1 VTAFKNAGV
10 RQVTLV
16 AKHET
21 GFCLWPSAFTDY
33 SVKSSPWKGGQGDV
47 VREFTDAMHA
57 AGMAVGFALSPL
69 DNHYPSSSSTYE
81 TYYRNLLTELLT
93 NYGPGAELFLAGFEA
108 PTSLNWSGIA
118 ALAHQLQ
125 PSVVIMMGPEIAAT
139 GADIRYIGNQTGQG
153 NRSLSSVGAIPDGGP
168 PSAWYPAEAPVSDR
182 YPEWFWHPVDSGN
195 SVASLTSLQTMYF
208 NTVGMNSTLSVNIPP
223 ATTGQL
229 DTPDLTLLGQFGTWY
244 SSLLRTDLLRGQPVA
259 ADSSWQNPG
268 FDPSKAVDD
277 DVCTYWAA
285 ASGTTSARLEVTP
298 NASTTFTVISIRE
311 PIELGERSTAYH
323 IEIRRNGSWNTSPTD
338 TSGAMIAG
346 TVIGERQLWQVNSTT
361 ADAIALVIDSAKNVP
376 AIAEFSVY

>member
-1 VTAFKNAGV
+1 MYRLFRRLLTHFARPRNRHCVQTQAAWLPAFFGGVLAASCTDSGHVVATGSGPEASTPPDGSSDLDAGDSSSEAQTCPTLTGGPPGIAPLPSAAEVVYQRRELLGFAHLGLETFDGTEHGGSADSPSLFNPTSLDASQWVTAFKNAGV

-93 NYGPGAELFLAGFEA
+93 NYGPVAELFLAGFEA

-153 NRSLSSVGAIPDGGP
+153 NRSLSSV
-168 PSAWYPAEAPVSDR
+168 
-182 YPEWFWHPVDSGN
+182 
-195 SVASLTSLQTMYF
+195 
-208 NTVGMNSTLSVNIPP
+208 
-223 ATTGQL
+223 
-229 DTPDLTLLGQFGTWY
+229 
-244 SSLLRTDLLRGQPVA
+244 
-259 ADSSWQNPG
+259 
-268 FDPSKAVDD
+268 
-277 DVCTYWAA
+277 
-285 ASGTTSARLEVTP
+285 
-298 NASTTFTVISIRE
+298 
-311 PIELGERSTAYH
+311 
-323 IEIRRNGSWNTSPTD
+323 
-338 TSGAMIAG
+338 
-346 TVIGERQLWQVNSTT
+346 
-361 ADAIALVIDSAKNVP
+361 
-376 AIAEFSVY
+376 